1 VLGAICFKT
10 VSFRYGAADPLV
22 LEDVNLEIAPGE
34 FVAIT
39 GPSGS
44 GKTTLLKLLLGLY
57 QPTAGSIELDGQRAT
72 LDLWRA
78 WRAQVGVVMQD
89 DKLLSGTLADN
100 IAFFDPDLDM
110 TRVVAAAKAAQ
121 VHKDIARSPMQYLSL
136 VGDMGTTLSAGQRQ
150 RVLLA
155 RALYRQPKLIVF
167 DEGTANL
174 DEETEGMIWELIASM
189 PITRIVAAHRQALVQ
204 TAGKVYR
211 VQGRRLTQIPSQTSR
226 RLGTIGTVR

>member
-1 VLGAICFKT
+1 L
-10 VSFRYGAADPLV
+10 P
-22 LEDVNLEIAPGE
+22 
-34 FVAIT
+34 
-39 GPSGS
+39 
-44 GKTTLLKLLLGLY
+44 TT
-57 QPTAGSIELDGQRAT
+57 
-72 LDLWRA
+72 
-78 WRAQVGVVMQD
+78 
-89 DKLLSGTLADN
+89 

-110 TRVVAAAKAAQ
+110 TRAVAAAKAAR
-121 VHKDIARSPMQYLSL
+121 VHEEIARSPMQYLSL

-189 PITRIVAAHRQALVQ
+189 PITRIVAAHRQALIQ

-211 VQGRRLTQIPSQTSR
+211 VQERRLTQIPSQTSR
-226 RLGTIGTVR
+226 RLGTVGTVR

>member
-1 VLGAICFKT
+1 
-10 VSFRYGAADPLV
+10 
-22 LEDVNLEIAPGE
+22 
-34 FVAIT
+34 
-39 GPSGS
+39 
-44 GKTTLLKLLLGLY
+44 
-57 QPTAGSIELDGQRAT
+57 
-72 LDLWRA
+72 
-78 WRAQVGVVMQD
+78 MQD

-121 VHKDIARSPMQYLSL
+121 VHEDIARSPMQYLSL

-189 PITRIVAAHRQALVQ
+189 PITRIVAAHRQALIQ

-211 VQGRRLTQIPSQTSR
+211 VQERRLTQIPSQTSR
-226 RLGTIGTVR
+226 RLGTVGTVR